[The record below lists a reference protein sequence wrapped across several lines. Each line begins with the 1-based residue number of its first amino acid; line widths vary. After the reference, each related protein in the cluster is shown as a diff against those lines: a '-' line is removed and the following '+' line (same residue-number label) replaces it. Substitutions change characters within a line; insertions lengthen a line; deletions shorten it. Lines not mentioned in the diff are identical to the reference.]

1 MTVTDADIARAL
13 HPVLGADHESVAQR
27 LHAEPGGVHCTQLA
41 GGERVWV
48 VSRYDDVRN
57 LLADPRLAL
66 SKKASA
72 AGYQGFGLPP
82 ALEAN
87 LLNLDGEDHARLRR
101 LVASALTARRV
112 EGLRERVQARADALA
127 DGLPDTADGDGVAD
141 LVDAYAA
148 PLPIAVICDL
158 LGVPGEQG
166 ATLRGYTQVLLAPG
180 EYGPAQMAET
190 LRGII
195 GLLSGL
201 LAAKRQEP
209 ADDLL
214 SAMIAARDG
223 ADRLSED
230 ELLSLAFLILFAGYE
245 NSVHVISA
253 ATARLLADPAAADA
267 VRAEPNPHTPGMNAL
282 VDQVLRRDQ
291 PGTTAIRRFPTE
303 DVALDDGIVI
313 PAGDTVLL
321 SVSSANHDPHATA
334 GHVTFG
340 HGVHYCLGAP
350 LARLEVRIALWTLL
364 TRAPDLTLALPA
376 QDLLWRSSHRQRAL
390 AALPVRLGKVLE
402 GARHMAPNEPETP
415 WDTFVATL
423 AIGDIL
429 HGQVTK
435 VVPFGVFV
443 RLDEH
448 LEALLH
454 KDELNTPLD
463 VGAEV
468 DVRIKEIDTRRRRMV
483 LAAE

>member
-1 MTVTDADIARAL
+1 MA
-13 HPVLGADHESVAQR
+13 PVLGADHDAVAER
-27 LHAEPGGVHCTQLA
+27 LHAEPGGVHCERLA
-41 GGERVWV
+41 GGERIWV
-48 VSRYDDVRN
+48 VSRYDDVKG

-66 SKKASA
+66 NKRASL
-72 AGYQGFGLPP
+72 AGYEGFGLPP

-101 LVASALTARRV
+101 LVSSGFTARRMD
-112 EGLRERVQARADALA
+112 GLREQVQARADALVEALAGGGEDA
-127 DGLPDTADGDGVAD
+127 DATTGTRVAD
-141 LVDAYAA
+141 LVTSYAA

-180 EYGPAQMAET
+180 EYGPAEVAGTM
-190 LRGII
+190 RGII
-195 GLLSGL
+195 GLLSAL
-201 LAAKRQEP
+201 LKAKREEP

-253 ATARLLADPAAADA
+253 AAARLLADPAAADT
-267 VRAEPNPHTPGMNAL
+267 VRAEPHPHTPGMTAL
-282 VDQVLRRDQ
+282 VEEVLRRDQ

-303 DVALDDGIVI
+303 DIVLGDGVTI

-321 SVSSANHDPHATA
+321 SVSSANRDPKAAAGSSGNPDAAPTA

-364 TRAPDLTLALPA
+364 TRLPGLALAVPA
-376 QDLLWRSSHRQRAL
+376 EELTWRSSHRQRSL
-390 AALPVRLGKVLE
+390 AALPVRVGK
-402 GARHMAPNEPETP
+402 
-415 WDTFVATL
+415 
-423 AIGDIL
+423 
-429 HGQVTK
+429 
-435 VVPFGVFV
+435 
-443 RLDEH
+443 
-448 LEALLH
+448 LL
-454 KDELNTPLD
+454 P
-463 VGAEV
+463 
-468 DVRIKEIDTRRRRMV
+468 
-483 LAAE
+483 

>member
-1 MTVTDADIARAL
+1 MAVKDADISRAL
-13 HPVLGADHESVAQR
+13 IPVLGFDHQAVAER
-27 LHAEPGGVHCTQLA
+27 LHAEPGGVYCTLLA
-41 GGERVWV
+41 GGERIWV
-48 VSRYDDVRN
+48 VSRYDDVKN

-66 SKKASA
+66 NKKASL
-72 AGYQGFGLPP
+72 AGYEGFGLPP

-101 LVASALTARRV
+101 LVSSAFTARRM
-112 EGLRERVQARADALA
+112 EGLREQIQTRADALVDA
-127 DGLPDTADGDGVAD
+127 ITGTGEAD
-141 LVDAYAA
+141 LVAAYAA

-158 LGVPGEQG
+158 LGVPSEQG

-180 EYGPAQMAET
+180 AYGPEQVVAT
-190 LRGII
+190 TRGII

-201 LAAKRQEP
+201 LAAKRDEP

-253 ATARLLADPAAADA
+253 AVARLLADPAAAVV
-267 VRAEPNPHTPGMNAL
+267 VRDQPDPHTPGMTA
-282 VDQVLRRDQ
+282 VVEEVLRRDQ

-303 DVALDDGIVI
+303 DLVLGDGVVI

-321 SVSSANHDPHATA
+321 SVSSANRDPRLTAGLGTGPGAGAAA
-334 GHVTFG
+334 GHVSFG

-364 TRAPDLTLALPA
+364 TRLPDLALAVAPEELV
-376 QDLLWRSSHRQRAL
+376 WRSSHRQRAL
-390 AALPVRLGKVLE
+390 AALPVKLG
-402 GARHMAPNEPETP
+402 ASTFTP
-415 WDTFVATL
+415 QSA
-423 AIGDIL
+423 
-429 HGQVTK
+429 
-435 VVPFGVFV
+435 
-443 RLDEH
+443 
-448 LEALLH
+448 
-454 KDELNTPLD
+454 
-463 VGAEV
+463 
-468 DVRIKEIDTRRRRMV
+468 
-483 LAAE
+483 

>member
-1 MTVTDADIARAL
+1 MTVKDADIARAL
-13 HPVLGADHESVAQR
+13 NPVLGADHEAVAAR

-41 GGERVWV
+41 GGERIWV

-66 SKKASA
+66 NKKASL
-72 AGYQGFGLPP
+72 AGYEGFGLPP

-101 LVASALTARRV
+101 LVSSAFTTRRV
-112 EGLRERVQARADALA
+112 EGLRERIQARADALV
-127 DGLPDTADGDGVAD
+127 DGLTDVLGTTDPGTAD
-141 LVDAYAA
+141 LVAAYAA

-158 LGVPGEQG
+158 LGVPEEQG

-180 EYGPAQMAET
+180 EYPPTAMAGT

-195 GLLSGL
+195 GLLVGL
-201 LAAKRQEP
+201 LAAKRDAP

-223 ADRLSED
+223 ADRLSEE

-253 ATARLLADPAAADA
+253 AAARLLADPAAADA
-267 VRAEPNPHTPGMNAL
+267 VRAEPDPHTPGMTAL
-282 VDQVLRRDQ
+282 VEEVLRRDQ
-291 PGTTAIRRFPTE
+291 PGTTAIRRFPTQ
-303 DVALDDGIVI
+303 DVALDEGVVI

-321 SVSSANHDPHATA
+321 SVSSANRDLPVAADSGAAPGT

-364 TRAPDLTLALPA
+364 NRLPELSLAAAPEALV
-376 QDLLWRSSHRQRAL
+376 WRSGHRQRAL
-390 AALPVRLGKVLE
+390 AALPVRAGKVLP
-402 GARHMAPNEPETP
+402 ALPR
-415 WDTFVATL
+415 
-423 AIGDIL
+423 IG
-429 HGQVTK
+429 G
-435 VVPFGVFV
+435 
-443 RLDEH
+443 
-448 LEALLH
+448 
-454 KDELNTPLD
+454 
-463 VGAEV
+463 
-468 DVRIKEIDTRRRRMV
+468 
-483 LAAE
+483 

>member
-1 MTVTDADIARAL
+1 VTVTDADIARAL
-13 HPVLGADHESVAQR
+13 MPVLGADHDAVAER
-27 LHAEPGGVHCTQLA
+27 LHAEPGGVHCTRLP
-41 GGERVWV
+41 GGERIWT
-48 VSRYDDVRN
+48 VSRYDDVKS

-66 SKKASA
+66 NKKASL
-72 AGYQGFGLPP
+72 AGYKGFGLPP

-101 LVASALTARRV
+101 LVSSAFTARRV
-112 EGLRERVQARADALA
+112 EGLRERIQARADGLVDALA
-127 DGLPDTADGDGVAD
+127 GGAEHAD
-141 LVDAYAA
+141 LVAAYAA

-180 EYGPAQMAET
+180 EYGPEET
-190 LRGII
+190 AGTVRGII
-195 GLLSGL
+195 GLLSAV
-201 LAAKRQEP
+201 LAAKRDEP

-253 ATARLLADPAAADA
+253 AAARLLADPAALSA
-267 VRAEPNPHTPGMNAL
+267 VRGEPDPQGPGMTAL
-282 VDQVLRRDQ
+282 VEEVLRRDQ

-303 DVALDDGIVI
+303 DVVLDGVPGVVI

-321 SVSSANHDPHATA
+321 SVSSANRDPQVAA

-340 HGVHYCLGAP
+340 HGVHFCLGAP

-364 TRAPDLTLALPA
+364 TRLPDLALAIVPE
-376 QDLLWRSSHRQRAL
+376 DLVWRTSHRQRAL
-390 AALPVRLGKVLE
+390 AALPVTLGNVLP
-402 GARHMAPNEPETP
+402 AM
-415 WDTFVATL
+415 
-423 AIGDIL
+423 
-429 HGQVTK
+429 
-435 VVPFGVFV
+435 
-443 RLDEH
+443 
-448 LEALLH
+448 
-454 KDELNTPLD
+454 
-463 VGAEV
+463 
-468 DVRIKEIDTRRRRMV
+468 
-483 LAAE
+483 

>member
-1 MTVTDADIARAL
+1 VTVKDADIALAL
-13 HPVLGADHESVAQR
+13 MPVLGADHDAVAQR
-27 LHAEPGGVHCTQLA
+27 LHAEPGGVHCARLA
-41 GGERVWV
+41 GGERIWV

-66 SKKASA
+66 NKKASR

-101 LVASALTARRV
+101 LVSSAFTARRV
-112 EGLRERVQARADALA
+112 EGLRERIQARADALSDELAGALA
-127 DGLPDTADGDGVAD
+127 DGTGVAD
-141 LVDAYAA
+141 LVAAYAA

-166 ATLRGYTQVLLAPG
+166 ATLREYTQVLLAPG
-180 EYGPAQMAET
+180 EYGPQEMAGT

-201 LAAKRQEP
+201 LAAKREQP
-209 ADDLL
+209 GDDLL

-267 VRAEPNPHTPGMNAL
+267 VRAEPDPHTPGMAAI
-282 VDQVLRRDQ
+282 VEEVLRRDQ

-303 DVALDDGIVI
+303 DVALADGVVI

-321 SVSSANHDPHATA
+321 SVSSANRDPRVVAGRGAGPGA
-334 GHVTFG
+334 GHVSFG

-364 TRAPDLTLALPA
+364 TRLPGLALAVPA
-376 QDLLWRSSHRQRAL
+376 AELPWRSSHRQRAL
-390 AALPVRLGKVLE
+390 AALPVR
-402 GARHMAPNEPETP
+402 
-415 WDTFVATL
+415 
-423 AIGDIL
+423 IG
-429 HGQVTK
+429 
-435 VVPFGVFV
+435 
-443 RLDEH
+443 
-448 LEALLH
+448 
-454 KDELNTPLD
+454 
-463 VGAEV
+463 
-468 DVRIKEIDTRRRRMV
+468 
-483 LAAE
+483 

>member
-1 MTVTDADIARAL
+1 MTVKDSDLARAL
-13 HPVLGADHESVAQR
+13 APVLGADHDTVAER
-27 LHAEPGGVHCTQLA
+27 LHAEPGGVHCERLA
-41 GGERVWV
+41 GGERIWV
-48 VSRYDDVRN
+48 VSRYDDVRS

-66 SKKASA
+66 NKRASL
-72 AGYQGFGLPP
+72 AGYEGFGLPP

-101 LVASALTARRV
+101 LVSSGFTARRMD
-112 EGLRERVQARADALA
+112 GLRERIQARADALVEA
-127 DGLPDTADGDGVAD
+127 LASGGEDGDAIADALADTIADARAAD
-141 LVDAYAA
+141 LVTSYAA

-180 EYGPAQMAET
+180 EHGPAEVAGTM
-190 LRGII
+190 RGII
-195 GLLSGL
+195 GLLSAL
-201 LAAKRQEP
+201 LKAKRDEP

-253 ATARLLADPAAADA
+253 AAARLLSNPAAAQA
-267 VRAEPNPHTPGMNAL
+267 VRAEPHPHTPGMIAL
-282 VDQVLRRDQ
+282 VEEVLRRDQ

-303 DVALDDGIVI
+303 DIVLGDGVTI

-321 SVSSANHDPHATA
+321 SVSSANRDPKAAAGSVAGSAGGPGAGPTA
-334 GHVTFG
+334 GHVSFG

-364 TRAPDLTLALPA
+364 TRLPDLALAVPVE
-376 QDLLWRSSHRQRAL
+376 DLAWRSSHRQRAL
-390 AALPVRLGKVLE
+390 AALPVRVGK
-402 GARHMAPNEPETP
+402 
-415 WDTFVATL
+415 
-423 AIGDIL
+423 IL
-429 HGQVTK
+429 
-435 VVPFGVFV
+435 P
-443 RLDEH
+443 
-448 LEALLH
+448 
-454 KDELNTPLD
+454 
-463 VGAEV
+463 
-468 DVRIKEIDTRRRRMV
+468 
-483 LAAE
+483 

>member
-1 MTVTDADIARAL
+1 MTVKDADIARAL
-13 HPVLGADHESVAQR
+13 IPVLGADHEVVAER
-27 LHAEPGGVHCTQLA
+27 LHAEPGGVHCARLA
-41 GGERVWV
+41 GGERIWV
-48 VSRYDDVRN
+48 VSRYEDVRN

-66 SKKASA
+66 NKKASQ
-72 AGYQGFGLPP
+72 AGYEGFGLPP

-101 LVASALTARRV
+101 LVSSAFTARRV
-112 EGLRERVQARADALA
+112 EGLRERIQGQADALIDVLIDA
-127 DGLPDTADGDGVAD
+127 LVGDTGSSAGMAD
-141 LVDAYAA
+141 LVSAYAA

-180 EYGPAQMAET
+180 EYGPEQVAGTM
-190 LRGII
+190 RGII

-201 LAAKRQEP
+201 LAAKRDEP

-253 ATARLLADPAAADA
+253 AVARLLTDPAAADA
-267 VRAEPNPHTPGMNAL
+267 VRAEPDPHTPGMTAL
-282 VDQVLRRDQ
+282 VEEVLRRDQ

-303 DVALDDGIVI
+303 DVALGDGVVI

-321 SVSSANHDPHATA
+321 SVSSANRDPQGAGSPGAGA

-364 TRAPDLTLALPA
+364 ARLPDLALAVPSEELV
-376 QDLLWRSSHRQRAL
+376 WRSSHRQRSL
-390 AALPVRLGKVLE
+390 AALPVTVGKVLP
-402 GARHMAPNEPETP
+402 RSS
-415 WDTFVATL
+415 
-423 AIGDIL
+423 
-429 HGQVTK
+429 
-435 VVPFGVFV
+435 
-443 RLDEH
+443 
-448 LEALLH
+448 
-454 KDELNTPLD
+454 
-463 VGAEV
+463 
-468 DVRIKEIDTRRRRMV
+468 
-483 LAAE
+483 